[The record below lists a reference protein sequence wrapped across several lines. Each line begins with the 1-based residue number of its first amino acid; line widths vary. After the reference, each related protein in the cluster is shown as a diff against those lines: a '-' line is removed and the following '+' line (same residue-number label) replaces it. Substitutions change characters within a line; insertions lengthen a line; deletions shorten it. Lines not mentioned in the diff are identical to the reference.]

1 MVVIVLLKNW
11 WWTKIKIRAID
22 ENGNQVGNAV
32 EVNGSNTPRNYN
44 FYCQQ
49 YFFQNSKS
57 ECTNV
62 YNGRNIPKPLVD
74 LVWNNKCEDGKKLV
88 SVYIKI

>member
-49 YFFQNSKS
+49 YFFKIQKVNVLMYIMVEIFLNHLLILFGIINVKMEKS
-57 ECTNV
+57 
-62 YNGRNIPKPLVD
+62 
-74 LVWNNKCEDGKKLV
+74 
-88 SVYIKI
+88 